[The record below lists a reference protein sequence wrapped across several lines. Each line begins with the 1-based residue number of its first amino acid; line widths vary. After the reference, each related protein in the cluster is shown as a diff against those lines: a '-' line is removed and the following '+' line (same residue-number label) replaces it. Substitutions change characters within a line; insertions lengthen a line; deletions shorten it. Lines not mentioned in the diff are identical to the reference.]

1 MKKKLL
7 SAVIAVAALIGTT
20 VSTIPA
26 HAATTTVSID
36 YANWNPLSLVIKNQG
51 WLDADLKKQ
60 GATLNWVYSAGSAAA
75 IQNLNANAIQLGSSA
90 GVAAFVAR
98 SNGVPIKTIGV
109 FSQPNWAAIVVG
121 KNSTLTSPAQLK
133 GKKIAAQKGT
143 DPYFFLL
150 QTLAKFKLDPVKD
163 VTIVNLAHADG
174 RAALVR
180 GDVDAWSGLDPIT
193 AQSVKIDSSKIIYQ
207 NPRFNT
213 YGVLSAREDF
223 IASSPKIIKTV
234 LANYQKARQWVKDNQ
249 DAAVKILSDSAK
261 IDLDVARTVLL
272 ERTKLAVNITP
283 GQNQQGVLQ
292 GILPVLVADAQ
303 VTSLETAQKALASLY
318 DTTLSTNIF
327 TK

>member
-1 MKKKLL
+1 M
-7 SAVIAVAALIGTT
+7 
-20 VSTIPA
+20 
-26 HAATTTVSID
+26 
-36 YANWNPLSLVIKNQG
+36 
-51 WLDADLKKQ
+51 
-60 GATLNWVYSAGSAAA
+60 
-75 IQNLNANAIQLGSSA
+75 
-90 GVAAFVAR
+90 
-98 SNGVPIKTIGV
+98 
-109 FSQPNWAAIVVG
+109 
-121 KNSTLTSPAQLK
+121 
-133 GKKIAAQKGT
+133 
-143 DPYFFLL
+143 
-150 QTLAKFKLDPVKD
+150 
-163 VTIVNLAHADG
+163 NLAHADG